1 MPIPPLVCKPKQP
14 VNGILM
20 LSICVDHA
28 PLMNQPP
35 ASHAILAL
43 GSASPSGTLPSPSIP
58 LLQQYKSRTLDASSS
73 ISFAVWTAHESAGQ
87 WCLFFFFF

>member
-35 ASHAILAL
+35 ASHAILTFPFD
-43 GSASPSGTLPSPSIP
+43 SAS
-58 LLQQYKSRTLDASSS
+58 A
-73 ISFAVWTAHESAGQ
+73 AV
-87 WCLFFFFF
+87 

>member
-1 MPIPPLVCKPKQP
+1 MTALNLASPVWGSTPHGYSYFNGSSLIGLMGLIGLMVPIPPLVCKPKQP

-35 ASHAILAL
+35 ASHAILTFPFD
-43 GSASPSGTLPSPSIP
+43 SAS
-58 LLQQYKSRTLDASSS
+58 A
-73 ISFAVWTAHESAGQ
+73 AV
-87 WCLFFFFF
+87 